1 MRPTR
6 RLAGLLILAAVS
18 FDLAVASRWHTA
30 PEASLMLLCGAGCG
44 QLALLSVWLV
54 WGTSAW
60 LVRLA
65 AVLAAAGLLSLPL
78 AATTAGRWSQWFVVL
93 CLFAV
98 LVGATLGAARCAGL
112 AVATWGVEPAG
123 GRRRLRHQQYS
134 LAALMSL
141 MTTAALACGL
151 ARHVAF
157 PWPHAAALAS
167 YGACLT
173 CVAVASLWAML
184 SRRRIGARIAAL
196 TLLCLAAGAWMY
208 RTELTHDLWFFT
220 MVAMIEALVICVGFN
235 VWLTGGLQMD
245 WVREQA

>member
-6 RLAGLLILAAVS
+6 LLAGLLIFAAAA
-18 FDLAVASRWHTA
+18 FDLAVASRWRTA
-30 PEASLMLLCGAGCG
+30 PETALMLLCGAGCG

-54 WGTSAW
+54 WGASAW
-60 LVRLA
+60 LVRLT

-78 AATTAGRWSQWFVVL
+78 AATTGGRWSQWFVVL
-93 CLFAV
+93 CLFAG
-98 LVGATLGAARCAGL
+98 LVGAPLATARWAGL
-112 AVATWGVEPAG
+112 AVDTWGVEPDAQ
-123 GRRRLRHQQYS
+123 RRRLRHRQYS

-141 MTTAALACGL
+141 MTTAALVCGL
-151 ARHVAF
+151 ARHVVF
-157 PWPHAAALAS
+157 PWPQAAALAS

-184 SRRRIGARIAAL
+184 SRWLISARITVL
-196 TLLCLAAGAWMY
+196 TLLCLVAGGLMY

-220 MVAMIEALVICVGFN
+220 MVTLLEALVICAGFN

-245 WVREQA
+245 WLREQT